1 MLSLT
6 NFLQEPANILANSI
20 SSQLKKLLA
29 KSSKKLSF
37 ASLSLAQIKGGVY
50 K

>member
-1 MLSLT
+1 VSILVTL
-6 NFLQEPANILANSI
+6 ILANLI

-37 ASLSLAQIKGGVY
+37 ASLSLAQIKGGVE
-50 K
+50 KEDA